1 MCGERGSGN
10 HSDCKDALRGRT
22 AGTRVTG
29 GHGWGI
35 EPDANAPRVIK
46 PPRAVAVKKRP
57 RARSRRDP
65 EPETPRGMM
74 LRRPGIIYVLS
85 GAAVIAYVL
94 ASLSGGTEPD
104 LGPMPVWVGGPLL
117 VIGGIILSFTERE
130 RKKGPAPAFLRPTM
144 NVLWFGVVLTL
155 VAFAL
160 VAPVS
165 YTGIGSLKYLSVFL
179 VLSTNI
185 LLLGALFVTVSVAFA
200 GRKWMR
206 GWRHPPDNGRTW
218 AGRIRGAG
226 YLVVGTGGAF
236 HAYFLGIRLTELHE
250 NATGGLI
257 AMAICFVC
265 GTVLVILSE
274 FVEPDGRGRLWL
286 GQIVK

>member
-1 MCGERGSGN
+1 MN
-10 HSDCKDALRGRT
+10 
-22 AGTRVTG
+22 
-29 GHGWGI
+29 
-35 EPDANAPRVIK
+35 
-46 PPRAVAVKKRP
+46 KRP

-85 GAAVIAYVL
+85 GTAVIAYVL
-94 ASLSGGTEPD
+94 ASLSVGTEPD

-144 NVLWFGVVLTL
+144 NVLWFGMVLTL

-179 VLSTNI
+179 GLSTNI